1 MSSYYVQY
9 SDRARS
15 EYAALSAST
24 RLDPPRL
31 RPRGSRHGPRSL
43 RPRRRHPRNKDRR
56 SACLAGVITEYEISR
71 DVLVVTMLKVVGI

>member
-1 MSSYYVQY
+1 MSGYYVQY

-15 EYAALSAST
+15 EYAALSAAT
-24 RLDPPRL
+24 
-31 RPRGSRHGPRSL
+31 
-43 RPRRRHPRNKDRR
+43 RRHFDHAVVGVARDPYAHGAAIRGNKDRR

>member
-1 MSSYYVQY
+1 MSSCYVQY

-24 RLDPPRL
+24 R
-31 RPRGSRHGPRSL
+31 RGFDRAVAGMARDLYAHGAAIRGD
-43 RPRRRHPRNKDRR
+43 KDRR